1 MQCHEPP
8 FSQPAT
14 DTSMNPN
21 PLLTLA
27 RLPARLD
34 FGQSAALL
42 GFREHDIPILV
53 RARLLKPLGNPA
65 ANCVKYFSSAE
76 LVKLTNDESWLA
88 RATKAV
94 NEHWRQKNRGAAGNS
109 TSAKPC

>member
-1 MQCHEPP
+1 MVRQFTNVIHASPP
-8 FSQPAT
+8 H
-14 DTSMNPN
+14 MNPN
-21 PLLTLA
+21 PLLSLA

-34 FGQSAALL
+34 FTQAAALL

-65 ANCVKYFSSAE
+65 ANCVKYFSSVE
-76 LVKLTNDESWLA
+76 LEKLANEEAWLA

-94 NEHWRQKNRGAAGNS
+94 NDHWRKKNH
-109 TSAKPC
+109 SASDRD